1 MTLVQKTDSELSRGS
16 QAPLHS
22 SSTSNEGDTLH
33 TYSSA
38 NSMARLHI
46 EKGTITPNYEA
57 DNADYSTPVFLPADR
72 EEDLKTQLARLGI
85 DEIPEDQ
92 LQ

>member
-1 MTLVQKTDSELSRGS
+1 MSVVCKSDSANEPPAPPPFHPSKEGKETNTHSVLRGEVDKGVLTPTYQSDSE
-16 QAPLHS
+16 
-22 SSTSNEGDTLH
+22 
-33 TYSSA
+33 
-38 NSMARLHI
+38 
-46 EKGTITPNYEA
+46 
-57 DNADYSTPVFLPADR
+57 DYSTPVFMPASR

>member
-1 MTLVQKTDSELSRGS
+1 MSVVRKSDTANEPPTPPPFHPSKEENET
-16 QAPLHS
+16 S
-22 SSTSNEGDTLH
+22 SSN
-33 TYSSA
+33 TYSVL
-38 NSMARLHI
+38 RG
-46 EKGTITPNYEA
+46 EVDKGVLTPTYQS
-57 DNADYSTPVFLPADR
+57 DNADYSTPVFVPADR